1 MQLVEKHVIRESKS
15 EFKILDELCFKS
27 KNLYNSTLYAIRQEF
42 CSSGIYLSYYKVQ
55 KEFQEKD
62 NFDYRQLPAKVSQQV
77 MRLVDQNF
85 SSFFAVNKDWKVN
98 PGKYKGKPKIPKYL
112 DSMDGRFET
121 VYTIQA
127 INKKELRKG
136 FIVLSGLPDFKIRTK
151 VSDKKINQV
160 RIIPRVG
167 RYVIEVVY
175 TVPDV
180 PKKQDNGKYAAI
192 DLGVNNL
199 ATITTNL
206 EGDKPL
212 VVDGRKVKSINHHY
226 NKLKSKYQSQI
237 PTYKQ
242 RKTTK
247 RLRRIETKR
256 ENKINDYFHKASR
269 YIVNR
274 LVSRGVNTLIIGKN
288 NEWKQD
294 TMLGKV
300 GNQNFVQIPF
310 NKFISMLEYKCG
322 LEGID
327 VKLITEEYT
336 SKCSFLDNE
345 EIGKHDVYIGKRK
358 YRGLFVSSTGKTI
371 NADVNGSYN
380 ILRKCKPS
388 AFTAKGV
395 QGVVVHPHILCFS

>member
-1 MQLVEKHVIRESKS
+1 MQLVEKHIVKESS
-15 EFKILDELCFKS
+15 RDFRVLDELCFKS

-42 CSSGIYLSYYKVQ
+42 CSSGIYLSCYKLQ
-55 KEFQEKD
+55 KEFKEKN
-62 NFDYRQLPAKVSQQV
+62 NFDYRQLPAGVAQQT
-77 MRLVDQNF
+77 MRIVDQNF
-85 SSFFAVNKDWKVN
+85 SSFFAALRDWKVN

-112 DSMDGRFET
+112 DSMDGRFMV
-121 VYTIQA
+121 VYTNQRFS
-127 INKKELRKG
+127 KVWLKKG
-136 FIVLSGLPDFKIRTK
+136 FIVLCGLPDLKIRTK
-151 VSDKKINQV
+151 VADKKINQV

-167 RYVIEVVY
+167 KYVIEVVY

-180 PKKQDNGKYAAI
+180 TKKLDNGKFAAI

-199 ATITTNL
+199 ATITTTL

-226 NKLKSKYQSQI
+226 NKLKAKYQSQI
-237 PTYKQ
+237 PTYKLK
-242 RKTTK
+242 KTTK
-247 RLRRIETKR
+247 RLRRIEVKR
-256 ENKINDYFHKASR
+256 ENKINDYFHKSSR
-269 YIVNR
+269 YIVNQ
-274 LVSRGVNTLIIGKN
+274 LVSKGVNTLIIGKN
-288 NEWKQD
+288 NGWKQD

-345 EIGKHDVYIGKRK
+345 EIGKHDIYKGKRVT
-358 YRGLFVSSTGKTI
+358 RGLFISSTGKTI
-371 NADVNGSYN
+371 NADVNASYN
-380 ILRKCKPS
+380 ILHKCKPS

-395 QGVVVHPHILCFS
+395 QGVVVHPHILCFA